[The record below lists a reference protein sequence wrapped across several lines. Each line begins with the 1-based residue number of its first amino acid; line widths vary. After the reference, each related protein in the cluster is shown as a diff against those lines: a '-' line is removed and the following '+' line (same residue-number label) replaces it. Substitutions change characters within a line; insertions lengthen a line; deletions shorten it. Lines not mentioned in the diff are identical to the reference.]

1 MDIVSVNSVMAGTY
15 VRKRHGETHRV
26 VCWLLCS
33 DEGLGAGSVGEKHLS
48 HNC

>member
-1 MDIVSVNSVMAGTY
+1 MDTVSVNSVMAGTY

-26 VCWLLCS
+26 VCWLLCG